1 MATALTLRQLNRTT
15 LARQMLLA
23 RHKIALPQAIARLV
37 GLQAQVARPA
47 FVGLWSRV
55 QGATRDKIAA
65 LFHDRTIVRA
75 TMMRGT
81 LHVVTKADYLQ
92 LRAAQQPD
100 FDRTIT
106 AILGERLGGIEPAR
120 LLDVARKYF
129 AAPHTF
135 DEAREHLLERFP
147 GLDER
152 AMGYTVRLTLPLVQM
167 PTDDP
172 WAFPAQASFV
182 SAQAW
187 LRAVPEDA
195 RAPDVIV
202 RRYLEAYGPATVTDA
217 QAWLGMQ
224 KLKPVFE
231 RLRPTLVSLRGPGR
245 AELFDVPSAP
255 AIDADAPAPVR
266 FLPEWD
272 NLLIGRGDERF
283 LATAHRTAV
292 FLPGLR
298 VLPTFLVDGLVA
310 GSWKIERKKTEAT
323 LALTPFGKIA
333 KSVRAELEE
342 EGEQLL
348 AFVEPG
354 AETRGVKIES

>member
-1 MATALTLRQLNRTT
+1 MPTALTLRELNRAT

-23 RHKIALPQAIARLV
+23 RQKIALPQAIARLV

-55 QGATRDKIAA
+55 HGASRDKISA

-81 LHVVTKADYLQ
+81 LHVVTKADYLT
-92 LRAAQQPD
+92 LRASQQPD
-100 FDRTIT
+100 FDRAIA
-106 AILGERLGGIEPAR
+106 AILGGRLAGIEPAK
-120 LLDVARKYF
+120 LLAVARKYF
-129 AAPHTF
+129 AAPHNF
-135 DEAREHLLERFP
+135 DEARQYLLKQFP

-152 AMGYTVRLTLPLVQM
+152 AMGYTVRLTLPLVQL
-167 PTDDP
+167 PTADP
-172 WAFPAQASFV
+172 WAFPAQAAFV
-182 SAQAW
+182 SSQTW
-187 LRAVPEDA
+187 LRTEPGDD
-195 RAPDVIV
+195 RAPDAIV

-255 AIDADAPAPVR
+255 EIDPDVPAPVR
-266 FLPEWD
+266 YLPEWD
-272 NLLIGRGDERF
+272 NLIIGRGDERF
-283 LATAHRTAV
+283 LATAHRSSV

-310 GSWKIERKKTEAT
+310 GTWKVERKKTAAT
-323 LALTPFGKIA
+323 LVLTPFGKIA
-333 KSVRAELEE
+333 KAVKAELEE
-342 EGEQLL
+342 EGEKLL
-348 AFVEPG
+348 EFVEPEAG
-354 AETRGVKIES
+354 TRGMKIES